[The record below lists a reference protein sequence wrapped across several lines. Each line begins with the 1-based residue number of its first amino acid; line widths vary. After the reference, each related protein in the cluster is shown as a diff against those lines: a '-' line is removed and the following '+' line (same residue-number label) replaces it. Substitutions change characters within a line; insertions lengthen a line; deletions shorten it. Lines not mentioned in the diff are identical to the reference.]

1 MTEKKIYKE
10 RKRVTLKRIKSYTS
24 KAVSLLESVAF
35 SPLFYIPLF
44 LKLVAGSFFAS
55 SFAVDLFIPFVTEF
69 SVNPLINP
77 YNTFLLEG
85 NIEVFPYP
93 LGMLIFLSL
102 PYLVF
107 SGLVTESISPL
118 SLLLFRSP
126 LLFADLVILIVLL
139 SWFKDKKKDILLLY
153 WMSPVLF
160 YITYMHGQLDVVPMA
175 LLLVAIYLI
184 SKKRDTLGLVVFGT
198 ACAAKM
204 SVFIVAPFLFL
215 YLYRER
221 EKIKTFL
228 FNTTIPFLVFLAIN
242 IPVIFSNGFY
252 ELVFKTKEQLK
263 VFDLFFV
270 YSDSLYLYVTPLIL
284 FLLVLYVARLKR
296 FSRNIIVASLAISFI
311 ALLLLVSPRQ
321 GWYFWVIPFVV
332 YLYIQLPSSKRISL
346 HLLSISY
353 FIYFAIIPESDFLRL
368 LYLGNSNRSLYLFLE
383 HCGAY
388 VPTLVNVA
396 FTILQ
401 GSLLYVGYTVYRYGL
416 LEYTR
421 QKLYYKPFI
430 MGVAGDSGSGKT
442 TFADS
447 ISQVFSSFQTVVV
460 NGDDMHKWERGHEK
474 WKDHTHLDPLA
485 NNLHAEIE
493 TLRKISQ
500 DEPFTRR
507 AYDHSTGTF
516 TMPKTITPK
525 RLVIFEGLHPFF
537 LEKVRKS
544 FDLRIYVS
552 PEEQLRLH
560 WKIIRD
566 VTKRGYSKDKVISI
580 LEKRKDDSVF
590 YISTQQKHADVVFSL
605 RNKSSLGDSLG
616 DPDSQLELSLFVTCS
631 NDINVE
637 YFLQL
642 LTPHVSI
649 EYAITDKQQTIK
661 ITGDISVRQVESIAS
676 EMFKEID
683 DITDEIPIWKDNF
696 GGIMQLFTIFYIF
709 ETLKIYRHE
718 A

>member
-1 MTEKKIYKE
+1 M
-10 RKRVTLKRIKSYTS
+10 
-24 KAVSLLESVAF
+24 LEDVAY
-35 SPLFYIPLF
+35 SPLFYVPLF
-44 LKLVAGSFFAS
+44 LKLIAGSFFAS
-55 SFAVDLFIPFVTEF
+55 SFAVDLFIPFLTEF
-69 SVNPLINP
+69 SVNPLSNP
-77 YNTFLLEG
+77 YNTFLLKGETDA
-85 NIEVFPYP
+85 FPYP
-93 LGMLIFLSL
+93 LGMLIFLSV
-102 PYLVF
+102 PYILFSNVLVE
-107 SGLVTESISPL
+107 LISPI
-118 SLLLFRSP
+118 SLLLLRLP
-126 LLFADLVILIVLL
+126 LLFADILILMLL
-139 SWFKDKKKDILLLY
+139 LAWFKDKKKDILLLY
-153 WMSPVLF
+153 WMSPILF
-160 YITYMHGQLDVVPMA
+160 YITYMHGQLDVIPIA
-175 LLLVAIYLI
+175 LLFTAIYLI
-184 SKKRDTLGLVVFGT
+184 SKKRDIFGLIIFGI
-198 ACAAKM
+198 ACATKM
-204 SVFIVAPFLFL
+204 SIFVVTPFLFF
-215 YLYRER
+215 YLFRER

-228 FNTTIPFLVFLAIN
+228 FNTTIPFLVFFGIN

-270 YSDSLYLYVTPLIL
+270 YSDTLYLYVTPLVL

-311 ALLLLVSPRQ
+311 ALLLLVPPRQ

-332 YLYIQLPSSKRISL
+332 YLYVQLPSSKRISL

-368 LYLGNSNRSLYLFLE
+368 LYLGDSNYSLYLFLE
-383 HCGAY
+383 QYG
-388 VPTLVNVA
+388 VRMSTLVNIA
-396 FTILQ
+396 FTLLQ

-430 MGVAGDSGSGKT
+430 MGIAGDSGSGKT
-442 TFADS
+442 TLTDL
-447 ISQVFSSFQTVVV
+447 ISKVFSPFQTAII

-474 WKDHTHLDPLA
+474 WKEHTHLDPLA
-485 NNLHAEIE
+485 NNLHGEME

-500 DEPFTRR
+500 DESFTRR
-507 AYDHSTGTF
+507 EYDHSTGTF
-516 TMPKTITPK
+516 TLPKMITPK
-525 RLVIFEGLHPFF
+525 RLVIFEGLHVFF

-544 FDLRIYVS
+544 FDVRIYVS

-566 VTKRGYSKDKVISI
+566 VAKRGYSKEKVLSI
-580 LEKRKDDSVF
+580 LEKRKDDSLS
-590 YISTQQKHADVVFSL
+590 YISVQQKHADIVFSL

-616 DPDSQLELSLFVTCS
+616 DPEYKLELSLFVTCS
-631 NDINVE
+631 NDVNVE
-637 YFLQL
+637 YFLQS
-642 LTPHVSI
+642 LTPYISV

-661 ITGDISVRQVESIAS
+661 ITGDLRANHVESIAS

-696 GGIMQLFTIFYIF
+696 EGVMQLFTVFYIF
-709 ETLKIYRHE
+709 ETLKISRYE